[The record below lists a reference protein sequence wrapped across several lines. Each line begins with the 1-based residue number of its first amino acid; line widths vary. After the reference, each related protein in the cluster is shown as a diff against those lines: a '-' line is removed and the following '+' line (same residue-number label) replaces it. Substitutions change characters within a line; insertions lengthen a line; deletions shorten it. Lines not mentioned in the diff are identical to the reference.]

1 MKSLKVLIVAF
12 VAIFAS
18 TNVIYAQSANTE
30 QTTENLKTLSV
41 KVKGVGCATDCKTI
55 CGNVEKLEGV
65 SSFTTVKKG
74 ATTTFEAKYDPTV
87 VTEEQ
92 IHAAIE
98 NTGGCTDPNSRPY
111 KVKE

>member
-1 MKSLKVLIVAF
+1 MKFLNSLLLAF
-12 VAIFAS
+12 VAIVAT
-18 TNVIYAQSANTE
+18 TNIAYSQSADTD

-55 CGNVEKLEGV
+55 CFNVEKLVGV

-74 ATTTFEAKYDPTV
+74 ATTTFEAKYDPTL

-92 IHAAIE
+92 INAAIE
-98 NTGGCTDPNSRPY
+98 NTGGCTNPDSRPY
-111 KVKE
+111 KVKD